1 MGLAELREELDRV
14 DRELVKLYRERMS
27 LVSEV
32 AKEKRRSGRAV
43 LDPARE
49 EEKLDSVSAFL
60 KTELREKLPLEGIP
74 REEGTEKEPK
84 GAAVPGKE
92 TQEEESGREM
102 SLSGESEEDSRRA
115 GVDMEFHERAVR
127 ELFRQL
133 MSLSRRWQQ
142 RLLGREP
149 SPASG
154 FREVSEISRK
164 KKRVAYQGLP
174 GAYAELAARKSF
186 PDDCRF
192 LPSESFRSTVESV
205 LSGEA
210 DFAVLPIENSSY
222 GAVAD
227 NFDLLL
233 QFPEAVILGECFLPV
248 EHVLMA
254 LPGGT
259 LSGIR
264 RVFSHPQA
272 LAQCESFFR
281 EHPGIEAV
289 PMRNTAEA
297 ARRVR
302 ESGDRELAA
311 LASENA
317 AELYGLSILQ
327 RAVNQQKSNTTRFL
341 IVGKE
346 KIYERGAERLSLSFE
361 LSHRPGA
368 LYQVLGSFLFNDLN
382 LSMIQSRP
390 VPDRPFEYRFFV
402 DVMGNLSDPDV
413 RNALSELPGFRILGN
428 YSDFSDAFPRNFA
441 FPAERIKGGI

>member
-1 MGLAELREELDRV
+1 MREGKKTQIYCGIGGQAVIEGIMMKNGEDYAVGVRKPDGEITVKKERYVSLTDRYRFLR
-14 DRELVKLYRERMS
+14 
-27 LVSEV
+27 
-32 AKEKRRSGRAV
+32 
-43 LDPARE
+43 
-49 EEKLDSVSAFL
+49 
-60 KTELREKLPLEGIP
+60 LPLIRGVFSFWDSLRLGMRCLSFSASFFEDD
-74 REEGTEKEPK
+74 EGTEASAFEKWMDRTF
-84 GAAVPGKE
+84 G
-92 TQEEESGREM
+92 
-102 SLSGESEEDSRRA
+102 
-115 GVDMEFHERAVR
+115 ERAASV
-127 ELFRQL
+127 
-133 MSLSRRWQQ
+133 LS
-142 RLLGREP
+142 
-149 SPASG
+149 SIVIAFS
-154 FREVSEISRK
+154 F
-164 KKRVAYQGLP
+164 
-174 GAYAELAARKSF
+174 LAALLLFVLLPTLLIGQLK
-186 PDDCRF
+186 RF

-281 EHPGIEAV
+281 EHPRIEAV
-289 PMRNTAEA
+289 PARNTAEA

-302 ESGDRELAA
+302 ESGERELAA

-317 AELYGLSILQ
+317 AEIYGLSILQ

-368 LYQVLGSFLFNDLN
+368 LYHVLGSFLFNDLN

-428 YSDFSDAFPRNFA
+428 YSDFSDAFPRKAA